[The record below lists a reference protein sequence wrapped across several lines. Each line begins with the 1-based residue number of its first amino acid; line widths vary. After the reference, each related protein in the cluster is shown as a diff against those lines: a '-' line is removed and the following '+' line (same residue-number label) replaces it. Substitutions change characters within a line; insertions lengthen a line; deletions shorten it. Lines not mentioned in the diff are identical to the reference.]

1 MTRKACY
8 ESVGRFTISN
18 SFQFKI
24 VENGKTLPKGN
35 IGEVVVKSPL
45 GMINYLHEKDQP
57 PIEWVSLFN
66 MKFLSHK
73 FMLLLSVFKSSI

>member
-24 VENGKTLPKGN
+24 VENGKMLQKGI

-45 GMINYLHEKDQP
+45 GMINYLNDKHDP
-57 PIEWVSLFN
+57 PIEWVNFFIL
-66 MKFLSHK
+66 KFLSH
-73 FMLLLSVFKSSI
+73 

>member
-8 ESVGRFTISN
+8 ESVGRFTISS

-45 GMINYLHEKDQP
+45 GMINYLQEKDHP
-57 PIEWVSLFN
+57 PIEWVNFFYFEIYIALIN
-66 MKFLSHK
+66 
-73 FMLLLSVFKSSI
+73 VYT